1 MSPWPACSGPPRY
14 QAIPSLT
21 FSTGLSSTATKP
33 RYSVLAT
40 HPDSTPQ
47 MLAVVKRMLAD
58 SRSSASVRDT
68 IELSLSWAIIPSLAA
83 AVTPPRGQG
92 FDLAR
97 FINQNGTLY
106 LIASGDE
113 DSPISPLFKAF
124 TSYVH
129 YAAGLMGTLAPA
141 GRLDPPLRL
150 ALDEVTTICPVDL
163 PTMLSDSAG
172 KGILITAVA
181 HGISQL
187 QERYGEYGGQ
197 TVWDTCGTKILLGG
211 ISDAETLRQAS
222 EILGTVILGEPG
234 EQPPV
239 SVVPPEFI
247 RALPDTR
254 ALVVRMNLSPVVVKI
269 RPAWKRLGHRL
280 RFVPVYDPRRVA
292 AAEGLGWDDTTP
304 LELPELA
311 DELPQ
316 DGPSYAGSFTSPH
329 LNGSGGED

>member
-14 QAIPSLT
+14 QATPSPT
-21 FSTGLSSTATKP
+21 FSTGLSSSATKT
-33 RYSVLAT
+33 RCSVLAT

-58 SRSSASVRDT
+58 NRTSGSVRDT
-68 IELSLSWAIIPSLAA
+68 IELSLSWAIIPTLAA
-83 AVTPPRGQG
+83 AVAPPPGQG

-97 FINQNGTLY
+97 FISQNGTLY

-113 DSPISPLFKAF
+113 DSPVTPLFRAF

-141 GRLDPPLRL
+141 GRLDPPLRM

-181 HGISQL
+181 HGTSQL
-187 QERYGEYGGQ
+187 KERWGEYGGQ

-222 EILGTVILGEPG
+222 EMCGTVILGEPG

-239 SVVPPEFI
+239 PVIPPELI
-247 RALPDTR
+247 RALPDWR
-254 ALVVRMNLSPVVVKI
+254 ALVIRMNLSPVVVKI
-269 RPAWKRLGHRL
+269 RPAWKRLAHRL
-280 RFVPVYDPRRVA
+280 RFVPAYDPRWVMTEA
-292 AAEGLGWDDTTP
+292 PDWDDTMP

-311 DELPQ
+311 GELPQ
-316 DGPSYAGSFTSPH
+316 DGPSYAGSLTPSH
-329 LNGSGGED
+329 RAGSGGED

>member
-14 QAIPSLT
+14 QAAPSPT
-21 FSTGLSSTATKP
+21 FSAGLSSSATKT
-33 RYSVLAT
+33 RCDVLAT

-47 MLAVVKRMLAD
+47 MLAVVRRMFAD
-58 SRSSASVRDT
+58 NRTSGSVRDT
-68 IELSLSWAIIPSLAA
+68 IELALSLGDHPGPGRGRHPAP
-83 AVTPPRGQG
+83 GQG

-97 FINQNGTLY
+97 FISQNGTLY

-113 DSPISPLFKAF
+113 DSPGN
-124 TSYVH
+124 
-129 YAAGLMGTLAPA
+129 AAVPGLHLVCALRRRPDGHPGPA
-141 GRLDPPLRL
+141 GRLDPPLRM

-181 HGISQL
+181 HGTSQL
-187 QERYGEYGGQ
+187 KERWGEHGGQ

-222 EILGTVILGEPG
+222 EMCGSVILGEPG

-239 SVVPPEFI
+239 PVVPPELI
-247 RALPDTR
+247 RALPDWR
-254 ALVVRMNLSPVVVKI
+254 ALVIRMNLSPVVVKI

-280 RFVPVYDPRRVA
+280 RFVPAYDPRPGRHGRSPRLGRHHA
-292 AAEGLGWDDTTP
+292 AGASGARQASCPRTGLPTP
-304 LELPELA
+304 
-311 DELPQ
+311 
-316 DGPSYAGSFTSPH
+316 GRSP
-329 LNGSGGED
+329 LRT